1 MMLQRTVPPILGLIL
16 AAFRRERLW
25 PMLLSTSLKD
35 ARMPHACAH
44 VLLKLRDLF
53 DAMEVEEEN
62 Q

>member
-16 AAFRRERLW
+16 AAFRRERSW

-35 ARMPHACAH
+35 ARMPRACAR
-44 VLLKLRDLF
+44 VLLKLQDLF